1 MVETKH
7 KYLPN
12 PPKRNP
18 KSFPGTL
25 LGTLLQI
32 VLFSHPII
40 VLKVA
45 KWKPKGTPK
54 IDKNHKK
61 SIKSVLKRHLK
72 SIPQKTSTFYDFG
85 SPWDLP
91 NRAETAARASF
102 SISHL
107 ITTKCSKWTQKA
119 HILEALGTQKSR
131 KVCKSDLKNNTLK
144 ISTKKCAKTTDFT

>member
-12 PPKRNP
+12 PPERNP
-18 KSFPGTL
+18 KSFPGPL

-32 VLFSHPII
+32 VLFLHPII

-45 KWKPKGTPK
+45 KWKPKGIPK
-54 IDKNHKK
+54 IIKNHKK

-102 SISHL
+102 SLSYL
-107 ITTKCSKWTQKA
+107 ITTKRSNWTHKA
-119 HILEALGTQKSR
+119 YILEALG
-131 KVCKSDLKNNTLK
+131 
-144 ISTKKCAKTTDFT
+144 STKITKKYAKVTSRTTP